1 MSEMHD
7 TENALA
13 RAVKAIY
20 DASDLNREI
29 QPLLAPLLDE
39 LISTTSATSVR
50 DVLPEFHDW
59 TIPTRVQLAMHVRI
73 LSLDGARPSDE
84 AQLAQFLELF
94 CEDMPEWAAALRAHS
109 QVA

>member
-39 LISTTSATSVR
+39 LLSTTSATSVR
-50 DVLPEFHDW
+50 DVLAQHVGHAAHRLHRIERRA
-59 TIPTRVQLAMHVRI
+59 PTFRR
-73 LSLDGARPSDE
+73 S
-84 AQLAQFLELF
+84 
-94 CEDMPEWAAALRAHS
+94 
-109 QVA
+109 